1 MKTKSNNSNH
11 KFGWKYFDLHVPD
24 NDETVLVVYRPEKDY
39 HKEIEY
45 GFGKYKDGKWAAQGS
60 NNQVSPWLLV
70 TQMGYTEN
78 WNNKIQTN
86 INLEQDLTIVE
97 SFNNG

>member
-45 GFGKYKDGKWAAQGS
+45 GFGKYKDGKWIFYGCD
-60 NNQVSPWLLV
+60 
-70 TQMGYTEN
+70 EN
-78 WNNKIQTN
+78 IDN
-86 INLEQDLTIVE
+86 ILEWSYIEEPAKAVMD
-97 SFNNG
+97 